1 MARRTRGDS
10 HLALE
15 RSVMNVRSGSWG
27 TRGGCSLG
35 GHAGVCNAPVNWR
48 LAAPGGRGGVFRYYD
63 ESKQHRR
70 VCARE
75 RERESVAGVC
85 RRRDEGEIWH
95 VFSGGERGWAE
106 PRVCVCKPSM
116 GKRRHPGTR
125 LNKYKVVLANPSHRI
140 MTSGVRVRKNKE
152 KGTDR
157 GGEQMGRCERWTA
170 ETGGCSSDLV

>member
-1 MARRTRGDS
+1 MCEG
-10 HLALE
+10 
-15 RSVMNVRSGSWG
+15 
-27 TRGGCSLG
+27 
-35 GHAGVCNAPVNWR
+35 
-48 LAAPGGRGGVFRYYD
+48 
-63 ESKQHRR
+63 
-70 VCARE
+70 E

-95 VFSGGERGWAE
+95 VFSRGERGWAE

-157 GGEQMGRCERWTA
+157 GGEQMGRCER
-170 ETGGCSSDLV
+170 